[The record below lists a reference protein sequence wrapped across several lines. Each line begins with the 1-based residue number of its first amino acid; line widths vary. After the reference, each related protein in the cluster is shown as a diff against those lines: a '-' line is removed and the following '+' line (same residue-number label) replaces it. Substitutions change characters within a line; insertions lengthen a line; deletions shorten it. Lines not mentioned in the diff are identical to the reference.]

1 MDGRRVVDRD
11 RRWRQWSE
19 QEARDA
25 LAELS
30 ESGESISQFAHRRGV
45 SAQRIYYWKK
55 RITHTAPPAFVA
67 VPLTTTSAAQIEI
80 VAEGVT
86 VRVRE
91 DLDPARLADILD
103 VVARRG
109 RREC

>member
-1 MDGRRVVDRD
+1 MDRSRRD
-11 RRWRQWSE
+11 REPRWRQWSE

-25 LAELS
+25 LDELA
-30 ESGESISQFAHRRGV
+30 ESGESVAQFARDRGI
-45 SAQRIYYWKK
+45 SAQRVYYWKK
-55 RITHTAPPAFVA
+55 RNAQTVPPAFVA
-67 VPLTTTSAAQIEI
+67 VPIQTAGVAQIEI
-80 VAEGVT
+80 AAEGVT

-103 VVARRG
+103 VVARRV